1 MVLAAS
7 LAAPAPIATTARA
20 LTAPGVPPPT
30 GASRLVAL
38 PPTRLVDTRDGVGT
52 PVGPVGDGA
61 TISIAVA
68 GHGGVPANGATAV
81 VLNATVTDTSA
92 AGYLTI
98 WPGDAAQPTV
108 SNVNATAA
116 GQTVANLAV
125 VRLGADGTL
134 KVFAQRR
141 TNVVLDVAG
150 YFTAA
155 AAAVADGRFVPLTP
169 ARVLD
174 TREGLGAAA
183 GKRRAGSVTDIV
195 VAGHGGVPTDGASAV
210 ALTLTATEAVGAGYV
225 TAWPAGQD
233 RPLASNLNLR
243 AGATVANV
251 VILPVGADGAV
262 SLFNQSGAHL
272 VADVVG
278 WFTGADAAPSTDG
291 LFVPLTP
298 RRALDTRV
306 TGDRLDARFRR
317 DLRLGLGGA
326 AAVVGNLTITDTA
339 TAMYLT
345 AYPGRTGRPFTSN
358 LNADGAGITRANL
371 ALVPV
376 TAGDRASVYVTA
388 DTDLVVDL
396 AGWFTGQPLPID
408 PNVADVAP
416 APSGDG
422 GADAADFI
430 GLDAAINTFLADT
443 ATPHKSLAGA
453 SVAVARNGRVVH
465 ARSFGTG
472 NVATGEPVRVDSR
485 FRIASESKTILAAT
499 VVRLA
504 EQGAL
509 SLDQPVWPL
518 IDGRVPLPA
527 GADPRANDITVR
539 NLLTHSSGF
548 LTWLDPL
555 FNEQAETV
563 AQFGPAGPTSCEQA
577 AGWFL
582 GTWPLA
588 YAPGTKY
595 GYTNLDYCL
604 LGIVVEAVTGEPWW
618 QVENEQVLRPRG
630 IVDVRPAHTR
640 GDHLVHEIVHD
651 TPAPDAVGGGWFME
665 TLGGAGALVGT
676 AVDLVRFLDGLDAS
690 RPGTDLVGPAT
701 LSAMTAKPTYAK
713 PEATVWYGQGLIV
726 YGDGANWGH
735 TGSLHNARGMMLHR
749 SDGTTFAI
757 LFNGTFDK
765 HADEMAN
772 LMTAALATVSHWPTV
787 DLSPDLP

>member
-1 MVLAAS
+1 M
-7 LAAPAPIATTARA
+7 
-20 LTAPGVPPPT
+20 
-30 GASRLVAL
+30 AL
-38 PPTRLVDTRDGVGT
+38 PPTRLVDTREGVGT
-52 PVGPVGDGA
+52 PAGPVGDGA
-61 TISIAVA
+61 TISIVVA
-68 GHGGVPANGATAV
+68 GHGGVPTVGATAV
-81 VLNATVTDTSA
+81 VLNATVTETSA

-108 SNVNATAA
+108 SNINATAA
-116 GQTVANLAV
+116 AQTVANLAV

-141 TNVVLDVAG
+141 THVVLDIAG

-155 AAAVADGRFVPLTP
+155 TAPVADGRFVPVTP

-174 TREGLGAAA
+174 TRDGLGSVA
-183 GKRRAGSVTDIV
+183 GKRPAGSTTDV
-195 VAGHGGVPTDGASAV
+195 AVAGQGGVPAAGASAV
-210 ALTLTATEAVGAGYV
+210 ALTLTATESSSAGYV
-225 TAWPAGQD
+225 TAWPRGQD
-233 RPLASNLNLR
+233 RPLASNLNVPR

-251 VILPVGADGAV
+251 VIVPVGADGAV
-262 SLFNQSGAHL
+262 SLFNQGGAHL

-298 RRALDTRV
+298 RRALDTRI

-339 TAMYLT
+339 AAMYLT
-345 AYPGRTGRPFTSN
+345 AYPGRTSRPFTSN
-358 LNADGAGITRANL
+358 LNADGAGTTRANL
-371 ALVPV
+371 ALVPL
-376 TAGDRASVYVTA
+376 TTGDRASVYVTA
-388 DTDLVVDL
+388 DTDLVVDV
-396 AGWFTGQPLPID
+396 AGWFTGAPLPID

-465 ARSFGTG
+465 VRSFGTG

-504 EQGAL
+504 DQGAL
-509 SLDQPVWPL
+509 SLDQRVWPL
-518 IDGRVPLPA
+518 IDERIPLPA
-527 GADPRANDITVR
+527 GADPRAADITVR
-539 NLLTHSSGF
+539 NLITHSSGF

-577 AGWFL
+577 VEWFL
-582 GTWPLA
+582 GAWPLTA
-588 YAPGTKY
+588 APGTKY
-595 GYTNLDYCL
+595 GYTNIDYCL

-630 IVDVRPAHTR
+630 ILDMRSAHTR
-640 GDHLVHEIVHD
+640 GDHLAHEIVHD
-651 TPAPDAVGGGWFME
+651 TPGPDAVGGGWFME

-701 LSAMTAKPTYAK
+701 LSAMTAKPAYAK
-713 PEATVWYGQGLIV
+713 PGASVWYGQGLIV
-726 YGDGANWGH
+726 YGDGADWGH

-749 SDGTTFAI
+749 GDGTTFAI

-772 LMTAALATVSHWPTV
+772 LMSAALATVTHWPTV